1 MSAFRFKVS
10 PRIKGGAQRAQGGR
24 DMEKIYRMIANGSTE
39 QHAYEVFAAKR
50 ARREAQRKEAS
61 NA

>member
-10 PRIKGGAQRAQGGR
+10 PKLKGGGKRAQGGR

-50 ARREAQRKEAS
+50 SRREARKES
-61 NA
+61 DNA

>member
-1 MSAFRFKVS
+1 MSAFRFKVN
-10 PRIKGGAQRAQGGR
+10 PKLKGAGKRAQGAR

-50 ARREAQRKEAS
+50 ARREAERKEAS
-61 NA
+61 TP